1 MFVVMCYSSPREQ
14 IQPALH
20 SPAQDIART
29 PLTTLQAA
37 IGQARPHRM
46 HALDGP
52 LTTCG
57 AYLLL
62 SSETRL
68 PGGGHSG

>member
-46 HALDGP
+46 HALDGQTAHH
-52 LTTCG
+52 LWS
-57 AYLLL
+57 L
-62 SSETRL
+62 SAPEF
-68 PGGGHSG
+68 